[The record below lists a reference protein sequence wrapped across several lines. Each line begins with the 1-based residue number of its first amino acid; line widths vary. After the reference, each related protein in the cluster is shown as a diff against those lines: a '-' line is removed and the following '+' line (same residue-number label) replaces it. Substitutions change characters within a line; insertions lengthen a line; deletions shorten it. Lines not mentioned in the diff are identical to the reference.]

1 MYTVFRLTYNYLFRS
16 TYSMNP
22 IMMQIS
28 LGCPKF
34 SMLRD
39 FLSCPSASSSWRLSR
54 FASPS
59 PMMRTLLGTVQL
71 SRSWWIS
78 NASVVPWVGG
88 ARWWRMFFGRLE
100 RSDGGFVCL
109 FFVVA
114 TQLFFGIFTPKIGE
128 NGSNLRNIFSDGLVQ
143 PPTSLFFVCFCC
155 CWKSWATCL
164 ACFIGS
170 ISLFPSQWK

>member
-1 MYTVFRLTYNYLFRS
+1 
-16 TYSMNP
+16 
-22 IMMQIS
+22 MQIS
-28 LGCPKF
+28 LGCPNF
-34 SMLRD
+34 SILGMQLVLPLTLVSPRGSHHLR
-39 FLSCPSASSSWRLSR
+39 LWWGRCLEPRSSQ
-54 FASPS
+54 
-59 PMMRTLLGTVQL
+59 G
-71 SRSWWIS
+71 
-78 NASVVPWVGG
+78 VGG
-88 ARWWRMFFGRLE
+88 SATHLSFLGSLELGDDGCFLGRLE